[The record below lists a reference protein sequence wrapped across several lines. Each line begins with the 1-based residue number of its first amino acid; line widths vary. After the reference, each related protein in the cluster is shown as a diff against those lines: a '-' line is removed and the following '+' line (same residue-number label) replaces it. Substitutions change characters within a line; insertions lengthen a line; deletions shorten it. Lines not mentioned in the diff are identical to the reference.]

1 MKSTCPTKAVG
12 WVHKSALL
20 LVLATFSISTARITE
35 AVETLRSIDVSE
47 FGEVTF
53 FGPQQVAPRGFAFLF
68 SGEDGL
74 NVHDQTAIDRLIENG
89 VVVAAINSRVAL
101 KKMESLKAGQGC
113 IDLARSLLRVSQGA
127 QTDWKFGQYH
137 PPVLLGRG
145 IGGALVYVALAQAW
159 PYLFAGGISVDITST
174 IKLDRTLCGLM
185 TTAVNAGQRL
195 TPQSRLHSSWQL
207 GSTRPLSAEASAFA
221 RVALRA
227 NEAKAVQIVE
237 PKTLAALYYN
247 AVDFFL
253 KQATPETGRP
263 GSIASLP
270 IVEISNDAAENTL
283 VIVYSTDAG
292 WQVIERG
299 IVDVFKNE
307 GYAVLGIDGSR
318 YSWSQKTPASLA
330 QDLAHIMEYYQYK
343 WGVDR
348 VVLVG
353 NMSGATVLPYA
364 YNRLAAKFQ
373 NSVSLM
379 ALVSPKRAAR
389 FVEGRGGWLGD
400 KPGPVLWPLEP
411 EIRELD
417 LDRVQCIYA
426 HIEANDSLCTTT
438 AMRNVELIEEPEID
452 PSEPEAG
459 NALAEFVISRIER
472 DRQRDTQ

>member
-1 MKSTCPTKAVG
+1 M
-12 WVHKSALL
+12 
-20 LVLATFSISTARITE
+20 LATFWISTARITE

-74 NVHDQTAIDRLIENG
+74 NVHDQRAIDRLTENG
-89 VVVAAINSRVAL
+89 VVVAAINSRIAL
-101 KKMESLKAGQGC
+101 KRMESLDAGQEC
-113 IDLARSLLRVSQGA
+113 IDLARSLQRVSQGA

-137 PPVLLGRG
+137 PPVLLGRA

-159 PYLFAGGISVDITST
+159 PSLFAGGISVDITPT
-174 IKLDRTLCGLM
+174 IKLDRTFCGFM
-185 TTAVNAGQRL
+185 TRAVNAGQRL
-195 TPQSRLHSSWQL
+195 TPQSPPLQSIWQV
-207 GSTRPLSAEASAFA
+207 GSTGLISPDVSALALAVR
-221 RVALRA
+221 RVNDAG
-227 NEAKAVQIVE
+227 KVQVVG
-237 PKTLAALYYN
+237 PKTLIALYYN

-253 KQATPETGRP
+253 KRATPESGRS
-263 GSIASLP
+263 GSLGSLP

-283 VIVYSTDAG
+283 VIVYSNDAG

-299 IVDVFKNE
+299 LVDVFKNE

-318 YSWSQKTPASLA
+318 YFWSQKTPASLA
-330 QDLAHIMEYYQYK
+330 QDLAHIMEYYQYR

-353 NMSGATVLPYA
+353 NASGATVLPFA

-379 ALVSPKRAAR
+379 ALVSPKRAVQ
-389 FVEGRGGWLGD
+389 FVVDSGGWLSD
-400 KPGPVLWPLEP
+400 KPRPVLWPLEP

-438 AMRNVELIEEPEID
+438 AMRKVELIEEPRID
-452 PSEPEAG
+452 PRDPQAG
-459 NALAEFVISRIER
+459 NALAEFIISRIER
-472 DRQRDTQ
+472 SRQGDSE

>member
-1 MKSTCPTKAVG
+1 M
-12 WVHKSALL
+12 
-20 LVLATFSISTARITE
+20 LATFCISTARITE

-89 VVVAAINSRVAL
+89 VVVAAINSRIAL
-101 KKMESLKAGQGC
+101 KKMESLETGQGC
-113 IDLARSLLRVSQGA
+113 IDLARSLQRVSQGA

-137 PPVLLGRG
+137 PPILLGRG

-159 PYLFAGGISVDITST
+159 PYLFAGGISVDMTPT

-185 TTAVNAGQRL
+185 TRAVNAGQRL
-195 TPQSRLHSSWQL
+195 TPQSPPLQSIWQV
-207 GSTRPLSAEASAFA
+207 GSTGLISPDVL
-221 RVALRA
+221 ALALAATRA
-227 NEAKAVQIVE
+227 NDAGKVQVVG
-237 PKTLAALYYN
+237 PKTLTALYYN

-253 KQATPETGRP
+253 KQATPETGRLD
-263 GSIASLP
+263 SLVSLP

-283 VIVYSTDAG
+283 VIVYSNDAG

-299 IVDVFKNE
+299 LVDVFKNE
-307 GYAVLGIDGSR
+307 GYAVLGFDGSR
-318 YSWSQKTPASLA
+318 YFWSQKTPASLA
-330 QDLAHIMEYYQYK
+330 QDLAHIVEYYQYK

-353 NMSGATVLPYA
+353 YSSGATVLPFA
-364 YNRLAAKFQ
+364 YNRLAAKFKK
-373 NSVSLM
+373 SVSLM
-379 ALVSPKRAAR
+379 ALISPKRAVQ
-389 FVEGRGGWLGD
+389 FVVGRSGWLSD
-400 KPGPVLWPLEP
+400 KPRPLLWPLEP

-426 HIEANDSLCTTT
+426 HVEANDSLCTTT
-438 AMRNVELIEEPEID
+438 AMRKVELIEEYGID
-452 PSEPEAG
+452 PRLPETG
-459 NALAEFVISRIER
+459 SALAEFIISRIER
-472 DRQRDTQ
+472 GRQGDSQ